1 MGAFHLLAKGIQSFR
16 GGGRGRT
23 IRPDGD
29 LKDTTSTLST
39 YSLTDSAACRGWTA
53 ARTFHMKRDTHVSR
67 PRCEGTQAP

>member
-39 YSLTDSAACRGWTA
+39 YSLTDSAACRGGD
-53 ARTFHMKRDTHVSR
+53 RNTHVSYETR
-67 PRCEGTQAP
+67 HARFTPTL